1 MKISKGVYEY
11 EYKGVKFQID
21 NGFKN
26 WAIYYNSDNVDACI
40 YNEDSHADRVHCLK
54 YVAIQKAKQYIDEL
68 ICMNIN
74 FYE

>member
-1 MKISKGVYEY
+1 MKISKGVYQY

-40 YNEDSHADRVHCLK
+40 YNEDSHADRVHHLK